1 MRWATVHAVLII
13 TLCAATA
20 RAQTSADPAAI
31 RREVEVLNRQMEA
44 AVNRGDLKAAAAFYA
59 DNAVVRTPRQVVA
72 QGRAAIDRYF
82 TGIANAKSWKLDV
95 YGVTPGSNNTVYETG
110 MSTLV
115 SGSPENTSKVEFL
128 VVWERQRNG
137 SLKIVLDYYH
147 LPESTGGR

>member
-1 MRWATVHAVLII
+1 MRRATLPAVLTIVF
-13 TLCAATA
+13 CAANA
-20 RAQTSADPAAI
+20 RAQTSTDPAAI
-31 RREVEVLNRQMEA
+31 RREVEALNRQMEA
-44 AVNRGDLKAAAAFYA
+44 AVTRGDLKAAAAFYA

-82 TGIANAKSWKLDV
+82 TGISNAKSWKLDV
-95 YGVTPGSNNTVYETG
+95 YGVTLGSNNTVYETG

-115 SGSPENTSKVEFL
+115 HGSPEHTSKVEFL

-147 LPESTGGR
+147 MPEVGR